1 MKRVFYFITG
11 LLLISLMGMSYA
23 NAQISAGGT
32 PKSIS
37 LNLRDNYDVKSFA
50 AIDVEKAM
58 IEDAANDAKG
68 ALYRYGKTINVGLNI
83 NTAGT
88 WTEVP
93 DGEIW
98 RLKLKSAGAKALG
111 VYFDDFWLPKGGE
124 LYLYNEDKSQ
134 ILGAYTSANN
144 HPSGIFAIELVQGE
158 SVTLEYFQPSKQK
171 EQAIISISEMSYAYR
186 SVHFLFRGTDAFGDS
201 ESCEVDANC
210 PEGDDWR
217 DQQRGVA
224 RISVKSG
231 SDYGWCSGSLVNNT
245 LGDCKPY
252 FLTADHCAD
261 GASVTDV
268 LSWVFYFNY
277 ELTGCN
283 DPSQTE
289 PSPSTM
295 TGAVRKARGG
305 WNGSDFYLV
314 MFTSYIPL
322 DYNLYFNGWRST
334 NVASPSG
341 VGIHHP
347 AGDVK
352 KISTYTSTLS
362 NYGST
367 HWSVGWSG
375 TSNGHGVTEGGS
387 SGSPLFNNN
396 GRIVGTLTGGSSYCS
411 APTAH
416 DIYGKVS
423 YSWASNGSSASSRL
437 KDWLDPNNDNPGY
450 LDGKDE
456 DCTDFPIIVDFY
468 VESTSVVQGTM
479 VHFTNLTLKN
489 PAYSTSYF
497 WEFEGVSQAATTIV
511 TSPNRTFNQVG
522 TFPVT
527 LTATNSN
534 GDTDSK
540 TIYITVSTNSI
551 DNVINSD
558 FEVYPNP
565 SHDKVFVKLNN
576 SDLGKKNIRIYN
588 MTGQIIYNQ
597 TRLFDEV
604 DGIDVSAIPAG
615 MYFIEVVTESNT
627 YSKKLSIIK

>member
-1 MKRVFYFITG
+1 MKKVFYFITG
-11 LLLISLMGMSYA
+11 LVLISLIGITNA

-32 PKSIS
+32 PKSIL
-37 LNLRDNYDVKSFA
+37 LNLRDNYEQKEFA
-50 AIDVEKAM
+50 AIDVAKAKL
-58 IEDAANDAKG
+58 EDAEKDAKG
-68 ALYRYGKTINVGLNI
+68 ELYRYGKTINVNLDI
-83 NTAGT
+83 NSAGT
-88 WTEVP
+88 WTKLS
-93 DGEIW
+93 DGNIW
-98 RLKLKSAGAKALG
+98 RLKLKSKGAKALG
-111 VYFDDFWLPKGGE
+111 LYFNDFWLPEGGE

-158 SVTLEYFQPSKQK
+158 TVTLEYFQPLNQK
-171 EQAIISISEMSYAYR
+171 EQAIISISEMAYAYR
-186 SVHFLFRGTDAFGDS
+186 SVRFLFKGTDAFGDS

-210 PEGDDWR
+210 SEGDNWR

-277 ELTGCN
+277 ELAGCN
-283 DPSQTE
+283 DPSELE
-289 PSPSTM
+289 PTPSTM
-295 TGAVRKARGG
+295 TGAVKKARGG

-314 MFTSYIPL
+314 MFTSYIPI
-322 DYNLYFNGWRST
+322 DYNLYFNGWKST
-334 NVASPSG
+334 NVASTSG

-375 TSNGHGVTEGGS
+375 TTNGHGVTEGGS

-396 GRIVGTLTGGSSYCS
+396 GRIVGTLTGGASYCS

-437 KDWLDPNNDNPGY
+437 KDWLDPNNTNPGY
-450 LDGKDE
+450 IDGKDE
-456 DCTDFPIIVDFY
+456 DCTDFPLIVDYY
-468 VESTSVVQGTM
+468 VESTSVVVGTM
-479 VHFTNLTLKN
+479 VHFVNLTLKN
-489 PAYSTSYF
+489 PAYSTSYL
-497 WEFEGVSQAATTIV
+497 WEFEGVSQSSTTIV
-511 TSPNRTFNQVG
+511 TSPNRTFNQIG

-540 TIYITVSTNSI
+540 TIYITVSTNDI
-551 DNVINSD
+551 DELDNSG

-565 SHDKVFVKLNN
+565 SHNEVFVKLNN
-576 SDLGKKNIRIYN
+576 SEKGKRAVRIYN
-588 MTGQIIYNQ
+588 MTGQMVYSENS
-597 TRLFDEV
+597 TVENES
-604 DGIDVSAIPAG
+604 GIDVSGIPTG
-615 MYFIEVVTESNT
+615 MYFIEVITEKNT